1 MIEFRLPE
9 LGEGIESGQVIEVLV
24 APGDRVSL
32 EQPLLEV
39 ETDKA
44 AVEIPSPTDGT
55 VVDVLVSAGDTV
67 AINEVLVRIDGDSE
81 DKEPASAEPDASAAV
96 DEAEEESP
104 ATAEK
109 PAAKKKPPEE
119 EKKQSPA
126 SKSARPD
133 DIAPAGPLGV
143 AAAPSV
149 RRLARELG
157 VELSSV
163 SGTGPRGR
171 ILERDVKTHAKAI
184 IRSASS
190 APAVPEEPE
199 LPDFSRWGE
208 TVTENFS
215 TVRKLTAERLTQAW
229 TAPHVTQFDK
239 TDATRL
245 EELRKLNKEKV
256 TEAGGSLTVTAI
268 LVKALS
274 RALLEFPKFNSSIHM
289 GSRTIVYKK
298 YVNIGVAV
306 DTERGLL
313 VPVIRGVDK
322 KDITQISVELTDI
335 SSRARAKKLS
345 ADRLQGGSFT
355 ITNLGGIGG
364 TFFTPILNP
373 PEVAILGVSRSSV
386 EPVYV
391 DGEFMPKLMLPLSLS
406 YDHRIIDG
414 AEAARF
420 LRWLCEMLEGSPE
433 SLFEGV

>member
-9 LGEGIESGQVIEVLV
+9 LGEGIESGQVIEVFV
-24 APGDRVSL
+24 APGDRVTL

-44 AVEIPSPTDGT
+44 AVEIPSPADGT
-55 VVDVLVSAGDTV
+55 VTEVLVSAGDT
-67 AINEVLVRIDGDSE
+67 IEISQLLVKIDG
-81 DKEPASAEPDASAAV
+81 
-96 DEAEEESP
+96 EAEGEETPEEAAP
-104 ATAEK
+104 ATEEKTEK
-109 PAAKKKPPEE
+109 PSGEKKPSE
-119 EKKQSPA
+119 EKKEPPPRKSP
-126 SKSARPD
+126 PTD
-133 DIAPAGPLGV
+133 DIAPAGPPGV

-157 VELSSV
+157 VELPSV
-163 SGTGPRGR
+163 PGTGPRGR
-171 ILERDVKTHAKAI
+171 ILERDVKAHAKTI
-184 IRSASS
+184 IRSAAS
-190 APAVPEEPE
+190 APAEEPE
-199 LPDFSRWGE
+199 LPDFSKWGE

-229 TAPHVTQFDK
+229 AAPHVTQFDK
-239 TDATRL
+239 ADVTCL
-245 EELRKLNKEKV
+245 EELRALNRDRV
-256 TEAGGSLTVTAI
+256 ADAGGALTVTAI

-313 VPVIRGVDK
+313 VPVIRNVDR
-322 KDITQISVELTDI
+322 KDVTEISVELTDI
-335 SSRARAKKLS
+335 SSRAREKRLS

-364 TFFTPILNP
+364 TFFTPVLNP
-373 PEVAILGVSRSSV
+373 PEVAILGVSRSSL
-386 EPVYV
+386 EPTYT
-391 DGEFMPKLMLPLSLS
+391 DGEVTPKLMLPLSLS

-433 SLFEGV
+433 SIFERTE

>member
-9 LGEGIESGQVIEVLV
+9 LGEGIESGQVIEVFV
-24 APGDRVSL
+24 TPGDRVTL

-44 AVEIPSPTDGT
+44 AVEIPSPADGT
-55 VVDVLVSAGDTV
+55 VVDVCVSAGDTV
-67 AINEVLVRIDGDSE
+67 EISQVLVKINGDSE
-81 DKEPASAEPDASAAV
+81 GRETPKDASPSAE
-96 DEAEEESP
+96 
-104 ATAEK
+104 EK
-109 PAAKKKPPEE
+109 TEE
-119 EKKQSPA
+119 EKPQEPLPEKEKQPPA
-126 SKSARPD
+126 PKSVPPD
-133 DIAPAGPLGV
+133 DVAPTGPLGV

-157 VELSSV
+157 VELPSV

-184 IRSASS
+184 ITSASS

-229 TAPHVTQFDK
+229 AAPHVTQFDK
-239 TDATRL
+239 AEVSRL
-245 EELRKLNKEKV
+245 EELRALNREKV
-256 TEAGGSLTVTAI
+256 ADAGGNLTVTAI

-274 RALLEFPKFNSSIHM
+274 RALSEFPKFNSSIHM
-289 GSRTIVYKK
+289 GTRTIVYKK
-298 YVNIGVAV
+298 YISIGVAV

-313 VPVIRGVDK
+313 VPVIRDVDK

-335 SSRARAKKLS
+335 SSRAREKKLS
-345 ADRLQGGSFT
+345 ADRLKGGSFT

-391 DGEFMPKLMLPLSLS
+391 DGEFVAKLMLPLSLS

-433 SLFEGV
+433 SVFEREV